1 MHSMYFLKGNVTMI
15 DPSKQALMTKAS
27 SSSNAEGPGPF
38 SDPADLIGAHYASEM
53 AVPGKFERD
62 EQTREKELTRTVSP
76 GFIPTGYNNKPNV
89 VSDPVL
95 NVFPKTIGFSPVV
108 VFLAAVAGI
117 LWALLGFAAFVM
129 SLVCVGRSGTVLDK
143 ALGIVVAMLAGPFYW
158 LYFLLLKG
166 YCN

>member
-1 MHSMYFLKGNVTMI
+1 MV

-27 SSSNAEGPGPF
+27 NAEGPGGPVPF
-38 SDPADLIGAHYASEM
+38 SDPADLIGAHYASQT

-76 GFIPTGYNNKPNV
+76 GFIPTGYTTKPSAV
-89 VSDPVL
+89 V
-95 NVFPKTIGFSPVV
+95 NVFPKTIGFSPIA

-117 LWALLGFAAFVM
+117 IWSLLGFAAFVM